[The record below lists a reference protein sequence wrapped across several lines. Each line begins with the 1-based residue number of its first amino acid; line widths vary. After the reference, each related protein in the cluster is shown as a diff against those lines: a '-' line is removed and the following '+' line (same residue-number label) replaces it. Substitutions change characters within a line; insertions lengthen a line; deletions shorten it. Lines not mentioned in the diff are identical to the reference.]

1 MKIYSVES
9 SIWFPLPPKIVIS
22 SAYISLWS
30 QFSITTRLQRTLW
43 NNSDVLFLKK
53 KKRFK
58 HLGFQ
63 SKTISGAKEDF
74 DFQRAWFS
82 DCAVNCCRDQDK
94 ERNEKAVLTR
104 VCSCI
109 RYNVIVHI
117 EDNTWITKCSNDIV
131 YEILSRKLI
140 SSCYRLPSCGGE
152 MKEKL
157 YIKRPCGAL
166 CLSHF
171 IFQLKLSQ

>member
-30 QFSITTRLQRTLW
+30 QFSITARLQRTLW
-43 NNSDVLFLKK
+43 NNSDVLLLKK
-53 KKRFK
+53 KKDLNIWGFSPK
-58 HLGFQ
+58 PSQVQKKTSTFNELGFQ
-63 SKTISGAKEDF
+63 T
-74 DFQRAWFS
+74 
-82 DCAVNCCRDQDK
+82 VLNCGRDPDK
-94 ERNEKAVLTR
+94 ERNEKAALTR

-140 SSCYRLPSCGGE
+140 SSCYRPPSCGGE